1 MPPASLLLTSM
12 PGMRVP
18 DAHVHIGCHH
28 LLPLKVHYHL
38 TLAGIEGATLLADPE
53 NFDLLCGY
61 PRASEV
67 ADCWRHPR
75 YLSRRGNFH
84 HHKYPHPWFP
94 PIPATPLQHRCG
106 SRSRRF
112 SACDDLSPQH
122 VLSLMADGNERLTQG
137 LRKRR
142 CVYSYPGRV
151 TGVHPRLLTRLLS
164 IPIPARTASRQV
176 SSRKTSGV
184 SGLGSSRVVP
194 TGRLAIRGAARHVC
208 PMPAFTPDMLGAL
221 LWRAMSQLL

>member
-75 YLSRRGNFH
+75 YLSRRGNCY
-84 HHKYPHPWFP
+84 HHKYSHAWFP

-137 LRKRR
+137 LRKRT
-142 CVYSYPGRV
+142 CLYAYPGRV

-194 TGRLAIRGAARHVC
+194 TGRLAIRGSVRHAC
-208 PMPAFTPDMLGAL
+208 PRQASPLICWVPSSGG
-221 LWRAMSQLL
+221 Q